1 MRTIRTRALSPLLL
15 LALLM
20 GLSVPAAAA
29 GTAYRDVPSDH
40 WAEKSIAACG
50 EYGLLQGVG
59 NGKFGLGSQMTRAA
73 YMTALCRL
81 MGWEMQSP
89 ARGSFRDNLDTGKW
103 YYSAVETAA
112 AHEVISGHS
121 ERYAR
126 PEDPITREEMA
137 SMTIRAL
144 GYAELAGTLYDA
156 DGQPVQA
163 DAEGF
168 AGLTARNGKNCPFTD
183 CTTNRGYIALA
194 YRMGIITGVNAKNF
208 DPTATATREQAAAVL
223 ARTYEKLHASLSV
236 KDAHRTETGY
246 DVPES
251 GCVEVLSMTASKGE
265 TAVSPRAPME
275 EVYAAAID
283 AGKGGS
289 VLLVAEPAAQR
300 VTGLGVVKEDVTLAD
315 GAFEAMLADTKS
327 TSFHHSAQYGS
338 SYLNHKEKNGSIT
351 CVWYE
356 SEDDLAA
363 KIDLCRLLGVKTV
376 YILR

>member
-1 MRTIRTRALSPLLL
+1 MRTIRTRALSLLL
-15 LALLM
+15 LLLLLM
-20 GLSVPAAAA
+20 GLCVPAAAA
-29 GTAYRDVPSDH
+29 NTTYRDVPSGH
-40 WAEKSIAACG
+40 WAEKNIAACG

-59 NGKFGLGSQMTRAA
+59 GGKFGLGTQMTRAA

-81 MGWEMQSP
+81 MGWELESP
-89 ARGSFRDNLDTGKW
+89 ARGSFQDNLDTAKW
-103 YYSAVETAA
+103 YYTAVETAA
-112 AHEVISGHS
+112 AHDVISGHD
-121 ERYAR
+121 RLCR
-126 PEDPITREEMA
+126 PNDPITREEMA
-137 SMTIRAL
+137 SMTVRAL

-163 DAEGF
+163 DTAGF
-168 AGLTARNGKNCPFTD
+168 AGLTARIGKNCPFTD

-194 YRMGIITGVNAKNF
+194 YRMGIILGVNAKNF

-223 ARTYEKLHASLSV
+223 ARAYEKLHASVSV
-236 KDAHRTETGY
+236 KDVYASG
-246 DVPES
+246 DVS
-251 GCVEVLSMTASKGE
+251 DAGCVTALSMTAPKGE
-265 TAVSPRAPME
+265 TAVSPRAPLE

-289 VLLVAEPAAQR
+289 VLLAAQPIAQR

-315 GAFEAMLADTKS
+315 GALEAMLADTKS

-363 KIDLCRLLGVKTV
+363 KVDLCRLLGVKTV

>member
-1 MRTIRTRALSPLLL
+1 MKTNQTRALSLL
-15 LALLM
+15 LALVLAA

-29 GTAYRDVPSDH
+29 KKTYRDVPGGH
-40 WAEKSIAACG
+40 WAEESIAACG

-59 NGKFGLGSQMTRAA
+59 GGKFGLGTQMTRAA

-81 MGWEMQSP
+81 MGWEMEKP
-89 ARGSFRDNLDTGKW
+89 ARGSFQDNQDTAKW

-112 AHEVISGHS
+112 AHDVMAGHD
-121 ERYAR
+121 RLCR
-126 PEDPITREEMA
+126 PNDPITREEMA
-137 SMTIRAL
+137 SMTVRAL

-156 DGQPVQA
+156 DGQSAQA
-163 DAEGF
+163 DAAGF
-168 AGLTARNGKNCPFTD
+168 AGLTARMGKNCPFTD

-208 DPTATATREQAAAVL
+208 SPAATATREQAAAVL
-223 ARTYEKLHASLSV
+223 ARAYEKLHAGISV

-246 DVPES
+246 DVADAN
-251 GCVEVLSMTASKGE
+251 CCAALSVTAPKGE

-289 VLLVAEPAAQR
+289 VLLIAEPIAQK
-300 VTGLGVVKEDVTLAD
+300 VTGLGVVQEESVTLKD
-315 GAFEAMLADTKS
+315 GAFDTMLADTKN
-327 TSFHHSAQYGS
+327 TSFHRSAQYGS
-338 SYLNHKEKNGSIT
+338 SYLHHRETNGTIT

-356 SEDDLAA
+356 SEEDIAS
-363 KIDLCRLLGVKTV
+363 KVDLCRLLGVKTV